1 MSNNYEFYIE
11 KDNNKYKA
19 QVITDFEIYG
29 DRYCIYKLVHDDQ
42 NNVYCAKYVDN
53 NLVKIDNEEELNL
66 TKKIVTKL
74 IESLKV

>member
-1 MSNNYEFYIE
+1 MTDNYEFYIE

-29 DRYCIYKLVHDDQ
+29 DRYCIYKLANDEQ
-42 NNVYCAKYVDN
+42 NNVYCAKYLN
-53 NLVKIDNEEELNL
+53 NKLVKIENQEELNL
-66 TKKIVTKL
+66 TKKIITKL